1 MSSNE
6 QYVSQ
11 IWLITLENDF
21 SAQTKKKLNLDP
33 NLTGL
38 SIVLRLRKISFVS
51 SCQPKEIN
59 SKMVIPINQ

>member
-1 MSSNE
+1 M
-6 QYVSQ
+6 V
-11 IWLITLENDF
+11 LI
-21 SAQTKKKLNLDP
+21 TKKKLNLDP

-51 SCQPKEIN
+51 SCQPKKIN